1 MSGDAVTLE
10 YIGRLL
16 ADIQKEQR
24 RIRTDYQTML
34 SLVVGQA
41 DWNRL
46 FQQRLSQFDQR
57 LVEQTDMLVGE
68 MKARIGIS
76 QTHVERRMDDLTE
89 RVEELETGKS
99 RFTP

>member
-1 MSGDAVTLE
+1 MSGEAVTLE
-10 YIGRLL
+10 LIGRML

-24 RIRTDYQTML
+24 RIRADYESML
-34 SLVVGQA
+34 SLVVGQS

-46 FQQRLSQFDQR
+46 FEQRLSQFDQR

-76 QTHVERRMDDLTE
+76 QTQVGRRMDDLAE
-89 RVEELETGKS
+89 RVDELETGKP